1 MLDYL
6 AERYEM
12 LRVTTQLAIAA
23 AVSCLVIIA
32 PAAAAEAEF
41 QERVVSERLVA
52 RMTNYTKE
60 ADESFIVS
68 PDQRHVAYATVVGSL
83 FGRKMSVVV
92 DGKEIG
98 RYDNTIGNTLLF
110 SPDGRRFAFGAL
122 RDGKRLVVVDGKE
135 EITGHARLGG
145 GNFVFSP
152 DSRRL
157 AYGAST
163 VDRKWSVTVD
173 GRPGKLHDGIG
184 NHNIRFSPDSGRLAY
199 VAKDD
204 GKWFTVIDGQ
214 EGRRHDGILDH
225 SLVFSPDGKTVA
237 YIAEAAG
244 KQLAVIDEQHY
255 GPYDRV
261 NQIALSRDGKR
272 FGFLAFDSGAPIVF
286 IDGKEPAR
294 HERIFEG
301 SLIFSPDGRHVAYG
315 ASSKDK
321 SFYVVDGTEGAGY
334 EGLGKIMFSPDGRRM
349 AYFAQKK
356 GEGNYVVVDGKELG
370 PYVNAGPQMSFSPDG
385 NHLAYA
391 AGTKRRLV
399 FLDGREG
406 SSPLGLSKG
415 GEIMFDSP
423 DQFHYLSMKRDGEV
437 FEFYLVEEKIVRRGE
452 R

>member
-98 RYDNTIGNTLLF
+98 RYDNITGKTLLF
-110 SPDGRRFAFGAL
+110 SPDSRRFAFGAL

-135 EITGHARLGG
+135 EITGHDRLGG
-145 GNFVFSP
+145 GSFVFSP

-157 AYGAST
+157 AYGAGT
-163 VDRKWSVTVD
+163 LDKKWSVIVD
-173 GRPGKLHDGIG
+173 GQPGKLYDSIG
-184 NHNIRFSPDSGRLAY
+184 TGNIRFSPDSSQLAY
-199 VAKDD
+199 VATRD
-204 GKWFTVIDGQ
+204 GKWFVVIDGR
-214 EGRRHDGILDH
+214 EGQPHDGIVDF
-225 SLVFSPDGKTVA
+225 SLVFSPGQTVG
-237 YIAEAAG
+237 YISNIG
-244 KQLAVIDEQHY
+244 SKRLAVIGEQHY

-261 NQIALSRDGKR
+261 DEIAFSRDGKR
-272 FGFLAFDSGAPIVF
+272 FGFLAFDSGAPIVV

-294 HERIFEG
+294 HESIFEG
-301 SLIFSPDGRHVAYG
+301 TLVFSPDGRRVAYG
-315 ASSKDK
+315 ASSKGR

-334 EGLGKIMFSPDGRRM
+334 EGLGKIMFSPDGRRL

-415 GEIMFDSP
+415 GEIIFDSP